1 MQNFR
6 KEIYK
11 WKRNINR
18 LSGTTWSVTYI
29 KEWLFSSH
37 KYRYFYNK
45 GRYFYEFYK
54 FGYNADLMLVGRWLS
69 NPVTVGVTIYP
80 LHHVLRTL
88 SMSKQTILQ
97 SQRKK
102 PT

>member
-45 GRYFYEFYK
+45 GRYF
-54 FGYNADLMLVGRWLS
+54 LW
-69 NPVTVGVTIYP
+69 
-80 LHHVLRTL
+80 
-88 SMSKQTILQ
+88 ILQ
-97 SQRKK
+97 IWLQCRFNVGGAL
-102 PT
+102 